1 MAVPAAPR
9 TRPIDPPI
17 HAVPSPRPFLKWAGG
32 KAQLLPELLRR
43 VPTHIETYFEPFLGG
58 GALLF
63 ALMARSSAR
72 GAEGA
77 FRAPRRAVLNDLNG
91 DLITTY
97 EIVRDAPKCLA
108 ARLETLAEEYTTA
121 DAAAREAMFYRVRGE
136 HPRAALEVAARVI
149 FLNKTCFNGL
159 YRVNRKGE
167 FNVPFGRYAAPRIH
181 DPEILLTAWAALHG
195 VELRN
200 LDFEAACADAQP
212 GDFVYFDPPFYPL
225 SATSSFTS
233 YTDGS
238 FGLPEQIRLKRCID
252 VLTARGVSM
261 MLSNSPHPDI
271 RGGYLLSG
279 YTVSEVPARRAINSR
294 GDRRGPI
301 GELIVTNEA
310 LLTAGTQAS
319 AATTPPTALRRA
331 ASRSTTMRA

>member
-1 MAVPAAPR
+1 MPLPTSPETAPA
-9 TRPIDPPI
+9 
-17 HAVPSPRPFLKWAGG
+17 PRPFLKWAGG
-32 KAQLLPELLRR
+32 KAQLLPELLKRT
-43 VPTHIETYFEPFLGG
+43 PADIETYFEPFLGG

-63 ALMARSSAR
+63 ALMADPA
-72 GAEGA
+72 
-77 FRAPRRAVLNDLNG
+77 RAPRRAVLNDLNA
-91 DLITTY
+91 DLIATY
-97 EIVRDAPKCLA
+97 TSVRDTPRPLVK
-108 ARLETLAEEYTTA
+108 RLEALAEEYFEA
-121 DAAAREAMFYRVRGE
+121 DPAAREAMFYRVRAS
-136 HPRAALEVAARVI
+136 HPRPALEVAARVI

-181 DPEILLTAWAALHG
+181 DPETLLAAAAALHG
-195 VELRN
+195 AELRN
-200 LDFEAACADAQP
+200 GDFEAVCADARA
-212 GDFVYFDPPFYPL
+212 GDFVYVDPPFHPL
-225 SATSSFTS
+225 SPTSSFTS

-252 VLTARGVSM
+252 VLTARGVAV

-279 YTVSEVPARRAINSR
+279 YHVEEVPARRAINSR

-310 LLTAGTQAS
+310 ARTATAPTPEAPSQSATVRS
-319 AATTPPTALRRA
+319 AAA
-331 ASRSTTMRA
+331 RSATMRA